1 MRDLTEREQAL
12 LAFERQR
19 WNHEG
24 AKESAIRDIF
34 GCSAT
39 RYYQE
44 LNHLIDRPEALVEA
58 PQVVNRLRR
67 LRVVRRS
74 QRTSPASAVR

>member
-1 MRDLTEREQAL
+1 MRDLTEREQAI

-24 AKESAIRDIF
+24 AKETAIRDIF

-44 LNHLIDRPEALVEA
+44 RNALIDRPEALVAA

-67 LRVVRRS
+67 LRAQRQARRTRLS
-74 QRTSPASAVR
+74 V

>member
-1 MRDLTEREQAL
+1 MRELTEREKAI

-24 AKESAIRDIF
+24 AKESAIRDLF

-44 LNHLIDRPEALVEA
+44 RNLLLDRPEALA
-58 PQVVNRLRR
+58 ADPQMINRLRR
-67 LRVVRRS
+67 LRDSRRGRRS
-74 QRTSPASAVR
+74 PSVR